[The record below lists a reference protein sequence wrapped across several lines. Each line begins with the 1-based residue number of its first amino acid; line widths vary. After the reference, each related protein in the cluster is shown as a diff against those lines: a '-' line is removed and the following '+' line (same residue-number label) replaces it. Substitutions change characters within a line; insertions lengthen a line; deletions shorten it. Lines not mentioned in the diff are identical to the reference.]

1 LEDKYIPVKKSYSSG
16 RMKKPIWM
24 SLSAVNCVIRK
35 NKFFKKYKDK
45 NHPAVKK
52 ANKKATKALRKAK
65 HIFEKKLADSIKQDK
80 KSFYAYTRSKSK
92 TKVQVRSLLT
102 TDGIQLEDDSD
113 VVKSF
118 NHYFASVFTKDDV
131 SCSAVP
137 IVMMTGDTELR
148 CTNLH
153 LDINIVTKAILR
165 LKPDKALGPDELSPK
180 LLIET
185 CNEIAYPLLLL
196 FRKSLNESSV
206 PNDWKQ
212 TNVTPIFKK
221 SSRSS
226 VENYRPVSLTSQV
239 CKLFK

>member
-1 LEDKYIPVKKSYSSG
+1 
-16 RMKKPIWM
+16 MK
-24 SLSAVNCVIRK
+24 
-35 NKFFKKYKDK
+35 
-45 NHPAVKK
+45 
-52 ANKKATKALRKAK
+52 
-65 HIFEKKLADSIKQDK
+65 KKLADSIKQDK

-102 TDGIQLEDDSD
+102 TDGIPLKDDSD

-137 IVMMTGDTELR
+137 IV
-148 CTNLH
+148 NLH

-212 TNVTPIFKK
+212 ANVTPIFKK
-221 SSRSS
+221 RFQKLRGNSKLQTSESHQL
-226 VENYRPVSLTSQV
+226 SLQT
-239 CKLFK
+239 L

>member
-1 LEDKYIPVKKSYSSG
+1 LK
-16 RMKKPIWM
+16 
-24 SLSAVNCVIRK
+24 
-35 NKFFKKYKDK
+35 
-45 NHPAVKK
+45 
-52 ANKKATKALRKAK
+52 
-65 HIFEKKLADSIKQDK
+65 KKLADSIKQDK

-102 TDGIQLEDDSD
+102 TDGIPLKDDSD

-137 IVMMTGDTELR
+137 IV
-148 CTNLH
+148 NLH

-185 CNEIAYPLLLL
+185 CNEI
-196 FRKSLNESSV
+196 V
-206 PNDWKQ
+206 
-212 TNVTPIFKK
+212 V
-221 SSRSS
+221 
-226 VENYRPVSLTSQV
+226 V
-239 CKLFK
+239 